1 MRRTSDLYGGQTH
14 AQRRQERRSRF
25 VRAAFDIWRESGWA
39 AVTMRKVCA
48 QTTLNTR
55 YFYEDFSDRDDLL
68 VAVWQGIRAE
78 LLTSV
83 LEVIALDPKRPPL
96 ETLNEALRAL
106 VTWIAD
112 DFPRAQVL
120 LGTHTGCPALEKT
133 RRASQRELIELMID
147 ISGPYLRSDADPAA
161 FRVDVTIGLNG
172 FTGMMS
178 EWHSGALVL
187 TEDQVVDH
195 VTRLATVIANQHI
208 STTN

>member
-68 VAVWQGIRAE
+68 VAVWEGIRAE
-78 LLTSV
+78 LLAALLQV
-83 LEVIALDPKRPPL
+83 VALDPDRPPL
-96 ETLNEALRAL
+96 ETLSEALRTL
-106 VTWIAD
+106 VTWVAD
-112 DFPRAQVL
+112 DFPRAHVL
-120 LGTHTGCPALEKT
+120 LGTHTGCPALEKK
-133 RRASQRELIELMID
+133 RQASQRELIELMID
-147 ISGPYLRSDADPAA
+147 TGNPHLRPDADPDA

-172 FTGMMS
+172 FTGMLS

-187 TEDQVVDH
+187 TEAQVIDH
-195 VTRLATVIANQHI
+195 VTRLAATIASQHI
-208 STTN
+208 NTAG